1 MLFIVTYQLNNPP
14 TKSPT
19 SFAFLSGRFNDSSLN
34 ISPVAPIVLNP
45 PFTNCHQPTTRV
57 NNVLEIV
64 FIHFLRH
71 FDTNLLLRFI
81 WVQNSDVF
89 FVSEIICVTLQ
100 IIEIIFSMSKLK
112 KIFET
117 VITSVTRTLFPS

>member
-1 MLFIVTYQLNNPP
+1 MPLWLYTGFGIMRKPEYLPPHNAFHSDVPVEQPPP

-19 SFAFLSGRFNDSSLN
+19 SFAFLSGRFNNSGLN

-45 PFTNCHQPTTRV
+45 PFTNLHQPTTWV

-64 FIHFLRH
+64 FVHFLRH

-89 FVSEIICVTLQ
+89 LC
-100 IIEIIFSMSKLK
+100 LK
-112 KIFET
+112 
-117 VITSVTRTLFPS
+117 